1 MLKKVAIWSMASSV
15 GLITV
20 GCATI
25 DGMVADSRN
34 FLGIQDDAQATE
46 PLKPA
51 TQKAESVK
59 VSTKKSAD
67 QTKTAKQIKTTKPV
81 KVARTEE
88 EIKAIQANVD
98 AVLAKKKVDAEK
110 KKAEKAAREA
120 SCTTLVERLKQEDRQ
135 YLGEEL
141 YANLKEANLT
151 CTNIEKLKIQV
162 LVALFL

>member
-1 MLKKVAIWSMASSV
+1 MLKKVAIWSTAASV

-46 PLKPA
+46 AVKPT
-51 TQKAESVK
+51 TQKTESVK
-59 VSTKKSAD
+59 ASTKKSAD

-88 EIKAIQANVD
+88 EEIKAIQANVD
-98 AVLAKKKVDAEK
+98 AVLAKKKADAEK
-110 KKAEKAAREA
+110 KK
-120 SCTTLVERLKQEDRQ
+120 S
-135 YLGEEL
+135 
-141 YANLKEANLT
+141 
-151 CTNIEKLKIQV
+151 
-162 LVALFL
+162 